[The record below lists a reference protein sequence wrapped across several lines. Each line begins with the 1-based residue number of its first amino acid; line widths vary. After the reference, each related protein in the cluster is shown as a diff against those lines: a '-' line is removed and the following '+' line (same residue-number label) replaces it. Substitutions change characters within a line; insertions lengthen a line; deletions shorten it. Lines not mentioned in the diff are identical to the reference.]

1 MKRIKYH
8 GILVFK
14 GQTEE
19 ELFEKENQSKF
30 IQRWKETRKRVSW
43 FSEEDWLNAIISM
56 EILLTSSKKKCEKFL
71 RFPAIML
78 TEVPVSSIK

>member
-19 ELFEKENQSKF
+19 ELFEKETEQV
-30 IQRWKETRKRVSW
+30 QRCKRRPGNEASW
-43 FSEEDWLNAIISM
+43 FSEED
-56 EILLTSSKKKCEKFL
+56 
-71 RFPAIML
+71 
-78 TEVPVSSIK
+78 